1 LATALECNWL
11 SNRGRLRAPCA
22 GLLDFQKTLRSAF
35 LRKRVETDLDQ
46 ELRYHLEQEIED
58 NIRAG
63 MMPEEAKFA
72 AQRLIGPLSLYKE
85 E

>member
-1 LATALECNWL
+1 
-11 SNRGRLRAPCA
+11 
-22 GLLDFQKTLRSAF
+22 LRSAF